1 MSTTYPADLDEQI
14 RTVLKP
20 VLETLEG
27 DPEARGKTRA
37 LLLGVRAGLA
47 ERLDRPDLEVG
58 SIRLFS
64 DYFERGTF
72 FAKKIKLTE

>member
-1 MSTTYPADLDEQI
+1 MATTFPADLEAQI
-14 RTVLKP
+14 HTVLKP

-27 DPEARGKTRA
+27 DPDAQGKVRA

-47 ERLDRPDLEVG
+47 ERLARPELDVG
-58 SIRLFS
+58 SVHLFS

-72 FAKKIKLTE
+72 FANKINLD

>member
-1 MSTTYPADLDEQI
+1 MVTMFPPDLEAQI
-14 RTVLKP
+14 RTVLEP

-27 DPEARGKTRA
+27 DPQARGKVRA

-47 ERLDRPDLEVG
+47 ERMARPDLDVG
-58 SIRLFS
+58 SVRLFS

-72 FAKKIKLTE
+72 FSKKIRLD